1 MTKNAD
7 GIKMNDRS
15 TPMIPSFREELLQKF
30 PNLKDFV
37 PYLEELNKESPRGK
51 VLVSTGY
58 LEQMLEEILRA
69 FMLGVKT
76 VDDLFEGGNA
86 PLGTFSSRAKMCH
99 ALGLISD
106 DEFHDIDQIR
116 RIRNHFAHK
125 MSASFREP
133 TIKDRCNLLRH
144 SAGHYAELKM
154 DNPEG
159 QFASAAAGMLLN
171 MVNRAAYV
179 ADKRLK
185 FED

>member
-1 MTKNAD
+1 MTQ
-7 GIKMNDRS
+7 
-15 TPMIPSFREELLQKF
+15 SFREELLEKF

-58 LEQMLEEILRA
+58 LEQMLEDILRA
-69 FMLGVKT
+69 FMLEVKT

-86 PLGTFSSRAKMCH
+86 PLGTFSSRARMCH

-116 RIRNHFAHK
+116 RIRNHFAHS
-125 MSASFREP
+125 MSASFRQP
-133 TIKDRCNLLRH
+133 AIKDRCRPLRH
-144 SAGHYAELKM
+144 KAPQYAEVVI
-154 DNPEG
+154 DAEG
-159 QFASAAAGMLLN
+159 EFTSAATGMLLN

-179 ADKRLK
+179 ARKRLK
-185 FED
+185 FDDWQR

>member
-1 MTKNAD
+1 MTQ
-7 GIKMNDRS
+7 
-15 TPMIPSFREELLQKF
+15 SFRDELLEKY

-37 PYLEELNKESPRGK
+37 PYVEELNKESSRGK

-69 FMLGVKT
+69 FMLEVKT

-99 ALGLISD
+99 ALGPISD

-116 RIRNHFAHK
+116 RIRNHFAHRI
-125 MSASFREP
+125 SASFSEP
-133 TIKDRCNLLRH
+133 TIIDRCNLLRH
-144 SAGHYAELKM
+144 KAPAFSEVRVP
-154 DNPEG
+154 PEG
-159 QFASAAAGMLLN
+159 QFTSAATGMLLN

-185 FED
+185 SEDWKR